1 MLLTSK
7 KTHTDF
13 EFRAVGYEFPEI
25 EDDEYEANWLLAS
38 VRVQSPDGA
47 WEKTEPCLLT
57 WEGHRLANW
66 LADLAA
72 GQGEVEVEMSFL
84 NSNLFF
90 KVLRREAGEVGL
102 SVAFADELA
111 PAAKGLGAGERF
123 EILLVLSVAELRA
136 AAAEWRWEMRLYPMR
151 AAAAGRCRAHGD
163 KRASCGVCGAEVV

>member
-72 GQGEVEVEMSFL
+72 GQGDV
-84 NSNLFF
+84 
-90 KVLRREAGEVGL
+90 
-102 SVAFADELA
+102 
-111 PAAKGLGAGERF
+111 
-123 EILLVLSVAELRA
+123 
-136 AAAEWRWEMRLYPMR
+136 Y
-151 AAAAGRCRAHGD
+151 
-163 KRASCGVCGAEVV
+163 KRQVQAR